1 MVAARPWPGGDNPLA
16 RGPLRVD
23 DPQVRA
29 PNTQG
34 RFFGLSALLV
44 EDNERLRRVLEL
56 SLAELGFEVR
66 SAPTGDAARQLLE
79 DGPCPSLLFTD
90 IRMPGQ
96 LNGVQ
101 LASWARVHCPD
112 LRVLLQTGYVEEDA
126 RPFPVLRKPFTA
138 DELTEAIEAALGS
151 GVAA

>member
-1 MVAARPWPGGDNPLA
+1 MIPK
-16 RGPLRVD
+16 
-23 DPQVRA
+23 VRA
-29 PNTQG
+29 PNTHG
-34 RFFGLSALLV
+34 RFFGLSTLLV

-56 SLAELGFEVR
+56 SLAEIGFEVR
-66 SAPTGDAARQLLE
+66 SAPNGDAARQILE
-79 DGPCPSLLFTD
+79 GGHCPSLLFTD

-101 LASWARVHCPD
+101 LASWAQAHCPD

-138 DELTEAIEAALGS
+138 DELIEAIQSALGTA
-151 GVAA
+151 VPA